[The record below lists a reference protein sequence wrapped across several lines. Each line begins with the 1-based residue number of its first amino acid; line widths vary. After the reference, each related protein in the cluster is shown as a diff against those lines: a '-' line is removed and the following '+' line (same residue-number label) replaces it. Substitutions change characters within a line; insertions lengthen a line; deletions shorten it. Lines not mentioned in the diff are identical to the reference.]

1 MRYLPLL
8 LLAIALLSCSQ
19 ARKMEKKRRQAEAL
33 VKEAI
38 ETYPDILQVQVQT
51 DTIVMWTE
59 PKAGA
64 GRRMYSQASM
74 DSLATICAQ
83 ILSRQRHDASADVLR
98 LAKNVCHHDTVRLD
112 TVGLQLLIWSNGRG
126 IGYWYYI
133 PSEKLDTVATSSQR
147 IITTEPCPPATA
159 DRHWTRWAF
168 WLLLILVLGGFI
180 WVLTIMIRTK
190 LP

>member
-8 LLAIALLSCSQ
+8 FLAIALLGCSQ
-19 ARKMEKKRRQAEAL
+19 AKKLEKKRKEAEAL
-33 VKEAI
+33 VKKAI
-38 ETYPDILQVQVQT
+38 ETFPGILQVQA
-51 DTIVMWTE
+51 DTSTIAMWTT
-59 PKAGA
+59 PKAVV

-83 ILSRQRHDASADVLR
+83 ILSRQKNDAASEVAR
-98 LAKNVCHHDTVRLD
+98 LTKHVCQFDTVHVFDGICDLK
-112 TVGLQLLIWSNGRG
+112 IWSTEASFDYGHIRHA
-126 IGYWYYI
+126 
-133 PSEKLDTVATSSQR
+133 EKLDTVIVISQR
-147 IITTEPCPPATA
+147 TITTSPCPPATQ